1 MKLEQQ
7 LIKLELRNEAVIRW
21 VDLSRRL
28 TKFIPSPG
36 DNLHAEKIS
45 NWRVISQ
52 MTEVM
57 INIWVTL
64 TLGKENKCY
73 CEAAQ

>member
-1 MKLEQQ
+1 MGKYEARTA
-7 LIKLELRNEAVIRW
+7 IKLELRNEAVIRW

-45 NWRVISQ
+45 NWRVIFSDDRSDDQ
-52 MTEVM
+52 YLSDIDFGER
-57 INIWVTL
+57 
-64 TLGKENKCY
+64 E
-73 CEAAQ
+73 